1 MHIALVASGSPLSLP
16 KILLRLE
23 AEKDMIDDRKWDFGE
38 ETHLV
43 EKSARV
49 ADKIKQLTVSAR
61 ERDKSF
67 LKVFCWLPGLNTWER
82 QKRGKRGKF
91 YLKIICLLFQSN
103 PRFSDTTPECL
114 HIYTCPTIGASH
126 HIRLL
131 PCIELGRARSTPKH
145 RRLR

>member
-1 MHIALVASGSPLSLP
+1 MFANTNVFFPNLMHIALVASGSPLSLP

-23 AEKDMIDDRKWDFGE
+23 AEKDMIDDRKWDFVGE

-82 QKRGKRGKF
+82 QKRGTEEN
-91 YLKIICLLFQSN
+91 L
-103 PRFSDTTPECL
+103 T
-114 HIYTCPTIGASH
+114 
-126 HIRLL
+126 
-131 PCIELGRARSTPKH
+131 
-145 RRLR
+145 